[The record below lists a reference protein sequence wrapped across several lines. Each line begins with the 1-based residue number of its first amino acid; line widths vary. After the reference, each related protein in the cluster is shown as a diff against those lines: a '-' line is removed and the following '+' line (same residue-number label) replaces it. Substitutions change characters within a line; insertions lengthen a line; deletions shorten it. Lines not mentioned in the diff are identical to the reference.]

1 MTNMRLK
8 IFSVALCLMYQ
19 GVAYAQVVATA
30 GKTTI
35 TAKDFQQKYKE
46 VQEKSVVNVPSKEVF
61 LEDLIRYE
69 IGLQE
74 ARAQNMEKDPAVQER
89 YNQLLY
95 QALIEKQIGKKVA
108 QIKVTE
114 EDMRNY
120 YKTNPELRTS
130 HILIEIAPNA
140 TAEQKAQAR
149 KRATEIYEEVKKSS
163 KSFEEL
169 VAIYTDDATTKRS
182 GGDINWQ
189 SRLTITPEYYDAAYN
204 LKVGQVHGLVET
216 LFGFH
221 IVKLTGRN
229 PYEKANKRHLR
240 QVVFDVKR
248 KQIFDAYFADL
259 KKKYPVKISKENI
272 K

>member
-1 MTNMRLK
+1 
-8 IFSVALCLMYQ
+8 MY
-19 GVAYAQVVATA
+19 GNTSYAQNIATVGRA
-30 GKTTI
+30 NISVKE
-35 TAKDFQQKYKE
+35 FEQKYKE
-46 VQEKSVVNVPSKEVF
+46 VQQKSVVNVPSKEVF

-74 ARAQNMEKDPAVQER
+74 AKAQNMEKDPQVQER

-108 QIKVTE
+108 QIKVSE

-120 YKTNPELRTS
+120 YKSNPELRTS
-130 HILIEIAPNA
+130 HILTEIPPNA
-140 TAEQKAQAR
+140 SSDQRAQAK
-149 KRATEIYEEVKKSS
+149 KRAMEIYEDVKKSK

-169 VAIYTDDATTKRS
+169 VALYTDDATTKRS
-182 GGDINWQ
+182 GGDIGWQ
-189 SRLTITPEYYDAAYN
+189 SRLTITPEYYEAAYK
-204 LKVGQVHGLVET
+204 LKVGQVFGLVET

-248 KQIFDAYFADL
+248 KQIFDSYFTNL